1 MGGVDSRK
9 LIGLFKKKNK
19 NKNGSIWSIFM
30 HADVEDWFLMVLGTI
45 GAIGEG
51 FTFPLILYISSR
63 MINNIGSSSTMEP
76 DTFIHNINKVFNSLS
91 LLTLTHIFRSS
102 LTKNYLFLFF
112 SLEYKINA
120 GNRNTHD
127 MISIMKNFVGNCM
140 MTMKII

>member
-1 MGGVDSRK
+1 MGGVDNRK
-9 LIGLFKKKNK
+9 WKDLFKKKKK

-76 DTFIHNINKVFNSLS
+76 DTFIHNINKVFSIALN
-91 LLTLTHIFRSS
+91 THTHIQIISHGAGI
-102 LTKNYLFLFF
+102 NYLFLFV
-112 SLEYKINA
+112 SLK
-120 GNRNTHD
+120 
-127 MISIMKNFVGNCM
+127 
-140 MTMKII
+140 